1 MISRIAIAIGAGLAA
16 ALLFYIPVKGSA
28 LAMILAIFAAL
39 PIMIAGLA
47 FSPSVAFG
55 AAFAG
60 TAALLL
66 ALDEIF
72 AATFALTAAFPA
84 WWLTRLAWL
93 ARPAANGES
102 GATPDGL
109 VWYPLGQLLAW
120 ITALA
125 AAMSIAGI
133 LMAWYRFGSYDAFLE
148 EASRRMQP
156 LIEAIFSRGGSSLPA
171 GLDAEG
177 LARVFVL
184 AMTPIFAAW
193 TVATTALNLW
203 LAGRVARMSERGR
216 PWVNVP
222 ENLVLP
228 RTTLYALG
236 AGVILLLPEGFLRI
250 GGYVILASIS
260 IALVLQGLAS
270 LHYASRPSRVRS
282 TMLTLLYVSMFI
294 LFPLPLPLLAV
305 VGLVDMLMS
314 IRKRSNIPPA
324 SGAQTT

>member
-102 GATPDGL
+102 GATQM
-109 VWYPLGQLLAW
+109 V
-120 ITALA
+120 
-125 AAMSIAGI
+125 SSGI
-133 LMAWYRFGSYDAFLE
+133 RSASSWPGSRHWPPPCRSPAF
-148 EASRRMQP
+148 
-156 LIEAIFSRGGSSLPA
+156 
-171 GLDAEG
+171 
-177 LARVFVL
+177 
-184 AMTPIFAAW
+184 
-193 TVATTALNLW
+193 
-203 LAGRVARMSERGR
+203 
-216 PWVNVP
+216 
-222 ENLVLP
+222 
-228 RTTLYALG
+228 
-236 AGVILLLPEGFLRI
+236 
-250 GGYVILASIS
+250 
-260 IALVLQGLAS
+260 
-270 LHYASRPSRVRS
+270 
-282 TMLTLLYVSMFI
+282 
-294 LFPLPLPLLAV
+294 
-305 VGLVDMLMS
+305 
-314 IRKRSNIPPA
+314 
-324 SGAQTT
+324 